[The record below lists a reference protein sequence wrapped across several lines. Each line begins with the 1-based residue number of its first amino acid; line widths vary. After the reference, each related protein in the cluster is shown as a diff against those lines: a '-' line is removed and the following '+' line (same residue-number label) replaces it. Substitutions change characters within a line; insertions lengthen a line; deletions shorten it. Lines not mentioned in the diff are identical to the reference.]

1 MVGKRIRTRGGIC
14 LGELV
19 PIRGRRGVRMR
30 QGRNED
36 DILPEEFAEYVT
48 GRKVERIIYQDE
60 LLENIQSNRSAT
72 DTFTLR

>member
-14 LGELV
+14 LGESV

-60 LLENIQSNRSAT
+60 VT
-72 DTFTLR
+72 DDSKLNNQLPTLSC